1 LQGNTRKLQK
11 SWDKIVVS
19 TWKYIGELM
28 RLTAHI
34 LSEAEK
40 ERLHGQSLRLLEQV
54 GVRFHSDKALHLL
67 EENGARVDWDEKI
80 AHIPGDLVDQALS
93 TAPKSF
99 VLGARNPTYNLTLPS
114 PVSYYCTDGTAAFAI
129 DFHSGE
135 RRYGTRKDNENGMR
149 VFQEMDLG
157 MMAWAPTTAS
167 DAPSTTRALHEFF
180 TMIRY
185 CSKHGQ
191 HELHSVEQVPYLVEG
206 LCAIQGDEETLKSRL
221 DYSLIYC
228 PVAPLS
234 HEQPMLDAYL
244 ELGQWNLPVM
254 TMPMPVSGSTGPASL
269 FSTLCL
275 ANAENLSSIVIFQL
289 AHPGRPIVYNNA
301 TGVMDF
307 FSGAYLGGVP
317 EMGLMSAGLIE
328 MGRFYGLPTGS
339 AGCTADAKEPGPQ
352 AVLEKLITTLPPVLL
367 GADII
372 AGTGEI
378 ESDQALVLEQLVVDN
393 EIGHFCQRVVE
404 GIDSNPEKDLFDDI
418 VQVGPG
424 GHFLKSKKTRQA
436 ARSGEFYMS
445 RLLPRGATEAWIEAG
460 RPDIYRRARQ
470 IVSEILESPVK
481 DPLPGNVTGRIDE
494 ILERADR
501 ELAV

>member
-1 LQGNTRKLQK
+1 
-11 SWDKIVVS
+11 
-19 TWKYIGELM
+19 M

-40 ERLHGQSLRLLEQV
+40 ERLHQQSLRLLESV
-54 GVRFHSDKALHLL
+54 GVRYNSDKALHIL
-67 EENGARVDWDEKI
+67 EEHGAWLDWEEKI
-80 AHIPGDLVDQALS
+80 ARIPAELIDQALS
-93 TAPKSF
+93 TAPRTF
-99 VLGARNPTYNLTLPS
+99 VLSARNPAYNLALPAS
-114 PVSYYCTDGTAAFAI
+114 ASSYCTDGTAAFAI
-129 DFHSGE
+129 DFQSGE
-135 RRYGTRKDNENGMR
+135 RRYGTRKDNENGLR

-167 DAPSTTRALHEFF
+167 DAPSASRALHEFF

-206 LCAIQGDEETLKSRL
+206 LCAIEGDEETLKSRL
-221 DYSLIYC
+221 DFSLIYC
-228 PVAPLS
+228 PVAPLC
-234 HEQPMLDAYL
+234 HDQPMLDAYL

-254 TMPMPVSGSTGPASL
+254 IMPMPVCGSTGPASL

-275 ANAENLSSIVIFQL
+275 ANAENLSTIVIFQL
-289 AHPGRPIVYNNA
+289 AHPGRPLIYNNA

-307 FSGAYLGGVP
+307 LSGAFLGGVP

-328 MGRFYGLPTGS
+328 MGRYYGLPTGS
-339 AGCTADAKEPGPQ
+339 AGCTTDAKEPGAQ
-352 AVLEKLITTLPPVLL
+352 AVMEKLITTLPPVLL

-372 AGTGEI
+372 AGIGEI

-404 GIDSNPEKDLFDDI
+404 GIDSSAEKDLFEDI

-424 GHFLKSKKTRQA
+424 GHFLKSKNTRRA
-436 ARSGEFYMS
+436 TRSGEFYIS
-445 RLLPRGATEAWIEAG
+445 RLLPHGATEAWIEAG
-460 RPDIYRRARQ
+460 RPDIYSRARQ
-470 IVSEILESPVK
+470 IVSEILEGPIK
-481 DPLPGNVTGRIDE
+481 DPLPDAVIGRLDE
-494 ILERADR
+494 ILERADK
-501 ELAV
+501 ELES

>member
-1 LQGNTRKLQK
+1 
-11 SWDKIVVS
+11 
-19 TWKYIGELM
+19 M

-40 ERLHGQSLRLLEQV
+40 ERLHGQSLRLLDQV
-54 GVRFHSDKALHLL
+54 GVRYHSGKALRIL
-67 EENGARVDWDEKI
+67 EKNGARVDWEDKI
-80 AHIPGDLVDQALS
+80 AHIPAALVEQALS
-93 TAPKSF
+93 TSPKSF
-99 VLGARNPTYNLTLPS
+99 VLSARNSAYNLALPAS
-114 PVSYYCTDGTAAFAI
+114 ASSYCIDGTAAFAI

-135 RRYGTRKDNENGMR
+135 RRYGTSKDIENGLR

-157 MMAWAPTTAS
+157 LMAWAPTTAS
-167 DAPSTTRALHEFF
+167 DTPSASRALHEFF
-180 TMIRY
+180 TMIGF

-206 LCAIQGDEETLKSRL
+206 LCAVQGDEETLKSRL
-221 DYSLIYC
+221 DFSLIYC

-254 TMPMPVSGSTGPASL
+254 TMPMPVCGSTGPASL

-275 ANAENLSSIVIFQL
+275 ANAESLSSIVIFQL
-289 AHPGRPIVYNNA
+289 AHPGRPIIYNNA

-307 FSGAYLGGVP
+307 LSGAYLGGVP

-328 MGRFYGLPTGS
+328 MGRYYGLPTGS

-352 AVLEKLITTLPPVLL
+352 AILEKLITTLPPVLL

-393 EIGHFCQRVVE
+393 EIGHYCQRVVE
-404 GIDSNPEKDLFDDI
+404 GIDSSPEKDLFEDI

-424 GHFLKSKKTRQA
+424 GHFLKSKNTRKA
-436 ARSGEFYMS
+436 ARSGEFYIS
-445 RLLPRGATEAWIEAG
+445 RLLPHGATEAWIEAG
-460 RPDIYRRARQ
+460 HPSIYSRARQ
-470 IVSEILESPVK
+470 TVSEILEGPVK
-481 DPLPGNVTGRIDE
+481 DPLPEDVVARLDE
-494 ILERADR
+494 ILRRADR
-501 ELAV
+501 DLAK